1 MLNRVFV
8 RDFLFLLTK
17 SKHELI
23 EVIYDSLDFLAL
35 KEYLA
40 CRSLAVLRLFL
51 RLNDRILD
59 APLCNNHHRCS
70 IFFGQL

>member
-1 MLNRVFV
+1 MFNRVFV
-8 RDFLFLLTK
+8 RDFLFFLTK

-40 CRSLAVLRLFL
+40 
-51 RLNDRILD
+51 
-59 APLCNNHHRCS
+59 
-70 IFFGQL
+70 